1 MERTK
6 RLRGKVF
13 GRQRLGLS
21 LVIAAALIALLTA
34 PLALAAP
41 TTQDD
46 AVLRVGY
53 LGEAGDDGANGARLA
68 ISQINAAGGITAPD
82 GTVYRL
88 ELVMPPA
95 ALVALNTL
103 EEAVEDLAGQDV
115 IAILG
120 PNVNARFDE
129 TTVAAL
135 ADTRLPILTAATENA
150 LMNGDLAGQLFRLRA
165 PEPVYSE
172 ALASYLLEEEGIES
186 FVLVQG
192 DIESTEPLVSFQAF
206 LRQFDVEPEAQLQ
219 IPDDEAIIE
228 LSDINPEA
236 VVVWGPDRYAV
247 SVLRQLR
254 DAGWT
259 GQYAYR
265 LAEEAARADTLPDD
279 LAGGVIGVTSWSYA
293 YPSRASRIFLQDY
306 TLAFG
311 EVPGPIGVAMYDAV
325 WLLRA
330 VIASQGPEPD
340 DLLAGLTSGP
350 PRNLVQGTFTPGGF
364 ENGDLIHVAQIYRL
378 TDGGGSTVL
387 ARYVNGQLAPLDEE
401 EPVVLPTPPAGAAAT
416 PPAVAGEGAYAVVT
430 ATALNVRA
438 GSDFTFERIGE
449 VRQGDVLE
457 ILGALAD
464 YSWLLINYQGGLGWV
479 NAEFTN
485 ITGDLSTVSV
495 IEPLPTPTVAVTL
508 PPAQGGQ
515 PDLLIE
521 GVTLDPAQPASG
533 QPFTATVT
541 VRNVGGG
548 AAGRFAVGMAF
559 EPAQNITS
567 FIEGLASGQA
577 TTVQMTSTLV
587 TNTPGST
594 GTAQLTV
601 TADLNNE
608 VAESNETNNT
618 YTVQIQSTVPAL
630 ATQSNVQLNAGTQSD
645 LYGGTV
651 DFTWDGYNIEME
663 NGARMGVLSVPYE
676 MAGPGDLSPAT
687 INNTVGIGS
696 NQVQPGVVLGMITA
710 EGNPA
715 VMRIEN
721 RQDQTI
727 WISYR
732 VFGQ

>member
-1 MERTK
+1 MK
-6 RLRGKVF
+6 RDKSLRGKVYAQRWM
-13 GRQRLGLS
+13 GRG
-21 LVIAAALIALLTA
+21 LVIAAIALTSLIA

-41 TTQDD
+41 MTQDD

-53 LGEAGDDGANGARLA
+53 LGRADDDGANGARLA

-82 GTVYRL
+82 DTVYRL
-88 ELVMPPA
+88 ELVTPPA

-120 PNVNARFDE
+120 PNTNARFDDV
-129 TTVAAL
+129 TVAAL
-135 ADTRLPILTAATENA
+135 ADTRLPVLTAATENA
-150 LMNGDLAGQLFRLRA
+150 LMNGDLEGQLFRLRA

-206 LRQFDVEPEAQLQ
+206 LRQFDVEPEDQLQ

-236 VVVWGPDRYAV
+236 VVVWGPDQYAV

-265 LAEEAARADTLPDD
+265 LAEEATRAGTLTDD

-293 YPSRASRIFLQDY
+293 DPGRASRIFLQDY
-306 TLAFG
+306 ILAFG
-311 EVPGPIGVAMYDAV
+311 EIPGPMSVAMYDGV

-330 VIASQGPEPD
+330 VIANQGTETD
-340 DLLAGLTSGP
+340 DLLAGLTSGA

-378 TDGGGSTVL
+378 TEGGGSTVL
-387 ARYVNGQLAPLDEE
+387 ARYVNGELVPLAEE
-401 EPVVLPTPPAGAAAT
+401 APVILPTPAGTVIA
-416 PPAVAGEGAYAVVT
+416 PPAVPGEGAYAVVT
-430 ATALNVRA
+430 ATALNVRS
-438 GSDFTFERIGE
+438 GSDFTFPRIGE

-464 YSWLLINYQGGLGWV
+464 YSWLLVNFQGGLGWV
-479 NAEFTN
+479 NAEYTD
-485 ITGDLSTVSV
+485 ITGDLSTVAV
-495 IEPLPTPTVAVTL
+495 IEPQPTPTVAVTL
-508 PPAQGGQ
+508 PPVQGGQ

-521 GVTLDPAQPASG
+521 SVALDPPQPASG

-541 VRNVGGG
+541 VRNAGGG
-548 AAGRFAVGMAF
+548 AAGRFAVGLTIG
-559 EPAQNITS
+559 PAQNYITS
-567 FIEGLASGQA
+567 FVEGLASGQA
-577 TTVQMTSTLV
+577 TAVQLTSTLV
-587 TNTPGST
+587 GS

-601 TADLNNE
+601 IVDLNND
-608 VAESNETNNT
+608 VAESNETNNI
-618 YTVQIQSTVPAL
+618 YTQPIQSAVPAL
-630 ATQSNVQLNAGTQSD
+630 ATQSNVQLNAGMQFD
-645 LYGGTV
+645 LYGGTA
-651 DFTWDGYNIEME
+651 DFTWDGYNIAME

-676 MAGPGDLSPAT
+676 TAGPGDLSAGT

-696 NQVQPGVVLGMITA
+696 NQVQPGVVLGVITA

-715 VMRIEN
+715 VVRIEN